1 MTPLRIAVG
10 ADHGGFETKS
20 RLVRYLKDKGH
31 HVIDVGS
38 CNGEASDYPI
48 FGFRV
53 AEAVSWGQAERGVLL
68 CRSGNGIAMAAN
80 RLPGVRAAIANH
92 STLAKL
98 AREHNEANVL
108 VMGSDYMDEP
118 AETVLDTFLA
128 AEPEGGRHT
137 RRVDL
142 IRAYDE
148 MARSNGALN
157 RMAMLGQSPWLDDI
171 SDMIIKSGRLQ
182 HLIDE
187 GGIRGLTSNPSIFE
201 KAINSGEGRYRHD
214 LEKLKAEGATPE
226 QAYER
231 LTLEDITAVADILRP
246 LYDRTG
252 GDDGFV
258 SLEVLPEYAYD
269 EETTVREA
277 ERLFEALGRPNVMI
291 KVPGTKEGIRAF
303 RRLTAAGVNINVT
316 LIFSRNFYNEIA
328 EAYIEGLHDRL
339 KAGKPIEH
347 LRSVAS
353 VFVSR
358 IDTAVDKKLG
368 ERVSAGGDKAEKA
381 ASLLNR
387 IAIDNTRMIYQDF
400 KSLFYGEKFAELA
413 SAGAHVQRPLW
424 GSTSMKNP
432 ELRDTLYA
440 EELVGPYTVNTL
452 PMATVDA
459 LLDHGKIRGV
469 TLDKDL
475 DGARA
480 RLEVLAS
487 LGIDLEA
494 ECLELQS
501 AGVKAFA
508 DAFDNLFETV
518 KQALQEAVAST

>member
-10 ADHGGFETKS
+10 ADHGGFEAKS
-20 RLVRYLKDKGH
+20 RLIRFLKEKGH
-31 HVIDVGS
+31 HVIDVGAPGS
-38 CNGEASDYPI
+38 EASDYPI

-80 RLPGVRAAIANH
+80 RLPGVRAAIANN

-128 AEPEGGRHT
+128 SKPEGGRHT

-142 IRAYDE
+142 IRAYD
-148 MARSNGALN
+148 AVAQSNGALH

-182 HLIDE
+182 NLIDE

-201 KAINSGEGRYRHD
+201 KAINSGEGRYRQD
-214 LEKLKAEGATPE
+214 LERLKAEGAAPE

-231 LTLEDITAVADILRP
+231 LTLEDIAAAADILRP

-277 ERLFEALGRPNVMI
+277 QRLFQALDRPNVLI
-291 KVPGTKEGIRAF
+291 KVPGTREGIRAF
-303 RRLTAAGVNINVT
+303 RRLTAAGVNVNVT
-316 LIFSRNFYNEIA
+316 LIFSRSFYNEIA
-328 EAYIEGLHDRL
+328 EAYIDGLADRL
-339 KAGKPIEH
+339 KDGKPVDRI
-347 LRSVAS
+347 RSVAS

-358 IDTAVDKKLG
+358 IDTAVDKKLTAMI
-368 ERVSAGGDKAEKA
+368 SAGGDKAKQAEQ
-381 ASLLNR
+381 LMHR
-387 IAIDNTRMIYQDF
+387 IAIDNTRLIYQDF
-400 KSLFYGEKFAELA
+400 KSLFYGDRFAELA
-413 SAGAHVQRPLW
+413 AAGASMQRPLW

-452 PMATVDA
+452 PMTTVDA

-469 TLDKDL
+469 TLDEDL
-475 DGARA
+475 EGAET
-480 RLEVLAS
+480 RLKALAS

-494 ECLELQS
+494 ECLELQQ

-508 DAFDNLFETV
+508 DAFDKLFETV
-518 KQALQEAVAST
+518 KKALQEAVAQA

>member
-1 MTPLRIAVG
+1 MTALRIALG
-10 ADHGGFETKS
+10 ADHGGFEAKQ
-20 RLVRYLKDKGH
+20 RLIRYLKEKGH

-38 CNGEASDYPI
+38 SDGEASDYPI

-80 RLPGVRAAIANH
+80 RLPGVRAAIANN

-118 AETVLDTFLA
+118 SETVLDTFLA

-142 IRAYDE
+142 IRSYDE

-214 LEKLKAEGATPE
+214 LEKLKADGASPE
-226 QAYER
+226 EAYER
-231 LTLEDITAVADILRP
+231 LTLEDIAAAADMLRP

-277 ERLFEALGRPNVMI
+277 QRLFHALERPNVLI

-316 LIFSRNFYNEIA
+316 LIFSRTFYNEIA
-328 EAYIEGLHDRL
+328 EAYIEGLTERM
-339 KAGKPIEH
+339 KAGEPIDRI
-347 LRSVAS
+347 RSVAS

-358 IDTAVDKKLG
+358 IDSAVDKKLG
-368 ERVSAGGDKAEKA
+368 ELVSAGGEKAEKA
-381 ASLLNR
+381 GALMHR

-400 KSLFYGEKFAELA
+400 KSIFYGEKFAELA
-413 SAGAHVQRPLW
+413 AAGASVQRPLW
-424 GSTSMKNP
+424 GSTSVKNP
-432 ELRDTLYA
+432 DLRDTLYA

-452 PMATVDA
+452 PMATVEA

-469 TLDKDL
+469 TLDEDI
-475 DGARA
+475 DGAKA
-480 RLEVLAS
+480 RLQELSA
-487 LGIDLEA
+487 LGIDLE
-494 ECLELQS
+494 EVCLELQK

-508 DAFDNLFETV
+508 DSFDKLFETV
-518 KQALQEAVAST
+518 KQALQEAVAQA